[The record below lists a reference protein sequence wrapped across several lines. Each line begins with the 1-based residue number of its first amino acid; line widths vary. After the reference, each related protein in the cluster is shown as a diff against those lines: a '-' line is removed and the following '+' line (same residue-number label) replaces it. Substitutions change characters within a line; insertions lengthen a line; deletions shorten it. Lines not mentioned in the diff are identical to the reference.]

1 MTTKKTLKKTGD
13 RTLIIYA
20 HPYDGSFNRAILE
33 AATSALDKADRPY
46 DVVDLYADGFD
57 PRMPT
62 EELALYREGGTLD
75 PLVSHYQKLID
86 GASRIIVIA
95 PIWWSELP
103 AIVKGFVDKV
113 LKQNWAYHP
122 TATGGVKGHLTHIK
136 QVLVLTTSTAPTWFL
151 RRFCGNYV
159 SSVFLGAAIK
169 QVGMHG
175 RTWVNFGKVGKVS
188 RRQHKKHLKR
198 VAHLVVK

>member
-20 HPYDGSFNRAILE
+20 HPCDGSFNHAVLE
-33 AATSALDKADRPY
+33 TATSALDKAGRSY

-57 PRMPT
+57 PRMPA
-62 EELALYREGGTLD
+62 EELALFTEGGTLD
-75 PLVSHYQKLID
+75 PLVSHYQKLIE
-86 GASRIIVIA
+86 GASRIVVIA

-103 AIVKGFVDKV
+103 AIIKGFVDKV
-113 LKQNWAYHP
+113 MKQNWAYYP
-122 TATGGVKGHLTHIK
+122 TATGVKGRLTHIQ

-159 SSVFLGAAIK
+159 GSVFLGAVLK
-169 QVGMHG
+169 QLGMGG
-175 RTWVNFGKVGKVS
+175 RSWVNFGKVGKTG

-198 VAHLVVK
+198 VARLVAK